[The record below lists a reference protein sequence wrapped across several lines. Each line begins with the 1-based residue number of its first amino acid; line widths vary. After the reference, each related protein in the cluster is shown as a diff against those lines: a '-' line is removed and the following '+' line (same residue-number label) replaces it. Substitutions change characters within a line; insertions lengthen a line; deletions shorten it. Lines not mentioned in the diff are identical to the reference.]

1 MIVDCTADFKRGNEM
16 ALRIKQ
22 RRIDELKPYARN
34 ARIHTKEQIQQIAKS
49 IELFGMNVPV
59 LVDSEGGVL
68 AGHGRLEALHML
80 GEETV
85 PTIELGH
92 LSDEQQRAFILAD
105 NKTAEN
111 AYWDRLMLSEELNL
125 IGDIDMLEVGFS
137 DKEFQGMF
145 GDQNDS
151 AKSAPIGDDRFL
163 LLIDCGNEAEQF
175 KLFDELNERGLE
187 VTVMT

>member
-1 MIVDCTADFKRGNEM
+1 M

-49 IELFGMNVPV
+49 IELFDMNVPV